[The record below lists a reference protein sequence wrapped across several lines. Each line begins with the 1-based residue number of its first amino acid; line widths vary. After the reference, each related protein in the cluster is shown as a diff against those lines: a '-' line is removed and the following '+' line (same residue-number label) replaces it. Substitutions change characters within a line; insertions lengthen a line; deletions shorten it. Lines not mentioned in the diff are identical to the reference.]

1 MLSPRSSPSILTL
14 TIGYIQQITEKLDR
28 HDEMTLENLDH
39 AIMNYVERRNELKK
53 PILDSLE
60 EETLSIEDLNMANLN
75 VVHNESECALMKLQQ
90 SMNQFN

>member
-1 MLSPRSSPSILTL
+1 
-14 TIGYIQQITEKLDR
+14 
-28 HDEMTLENLDH
+28 
-39 AIMNYVERRNELKK
+39 MNYVERRNELKK

-90 SMNQFN
+90 TMN